1 MSSIIH
7 TRKKVF
13 TRFTW
18 KYDTRNLAKKNIIIT
33 LPMYMT
39 RKVAYPSAQ
48 SVERVIKPE
57 QQFRIRQPTFAKSRF
72 DETLFCSLLII
83 IAIDTNGSAAPT
95 I

>member
-1 MSSIIH
+1 M
-7 TRKKVF
+7 RKNVF

-18 KYDTRNLAKKNIIIT
+18 KYDTRNLAKKNIIMT
-33 LPMYMT
+33 LPMYIT

-57 QQFRIRQPTFAKSRF
+57 QQFKIRQPTFAKSRF

-95 I
+95 T